1 MALNIRKSVD
11 YGALLIIS
19 MFYLAMTVPNFFTSI
34 YAEDGQ
40 RYMQDSIDT
49 GRFNNIFK
57 TLAGY
62 VDVPARVIAAIASLS
77 PPEWYPISLGI
88 LITLTMTLCVIVVFD
103 SVLPILNNRF
113 LAYLFSS
120 FLLVLPIARFESIG
134 NVTNLHFYFF
144 TSAAFI
150 LLHFLFTN
158 KISIFQ
164 GTFILFSALSVPLT
178 LFLFVFLFYKGNPRK
193 YFSLD
198 LKSMLRNPFII
209 LGIGSL
215 INFLISWGDSSSR
228 TPRSL
233 NSLLKVAYLYLD
245 RVVGSTFIPFWGR
258 VNSDEDGANVS
269 NSIFNSIALRL
280 VVATLIFLLL
290 LLFSLKLKKD
300 SRGFAL
306 FLLGISVLFGGLLG
320 LFFNLEPRYCIFP
333 SYILAFAF
341 FFIISLQKNQLPR
354 AILLIYMLLL
364 TTNASGDI
372 VSRQNSSNWKS
383 EVTAARLEC
392 QIDRNLTNVKI
403 RIAPFRSD
411 AFWSVRLPCSRLI

>member
-1 MALNIRKSVD
+1 
-11 YGALLIIS
+11 
-19 MFYLAMTVPNFFTSI
+19 
-34 YAEDGQ
+34 
-40 RYMQDSIDT
+40 
-49 GRFNNIFK
+49 
-57 TLAGY
+57 
-62 VDVPARVIAAIASLS
+62 
-77 PPEWYPISLGI
+77 
-88 LITLTMTLCVIVVFD
+88 
-103 SVLPILNNRF
+103 
-113 LAYLFSS
+113 
-120 FLLVLPIARFESIG
+120 LPIARFESIG

-150 LLHFLFTN
+150 LLQFLFTN

-164 GTFILFSALSVPLT
+164 GIFILFSALSVPLT
-178 LFLFVFLFYKGNPRK
+178 LFLFVFMFYKGNPRK
-193 YFSLD
+193 YFILD
-198 LKSMLRNPFII
+198 LKSMLRNPFVI
-209 LGIGSL
+209 LGVGSL
-215 INFLISWGDSSSR
+215 INFVISWGDSSSR

-233 NSLLKVAYLYLD
+233 NSLLKVAYLFLD
-245 RVVGSTFIPFWGR
+245 RIIGSTFIPFWGR
-258 VNSDEDGANVS
+258 VYSDEDGARFS

-280 VVATLIFLLL
+280 VAATLIFLLL

-320 LFFNLEPRYCIFP
+320 FFFNLEPRYCIFP

-341 FFIISLQKNQLPR
+341 FFIISSQRNQVPG
-354 AILLIYMLLL
+354 AILLIYLLL
-364 TTNASGDI
+364 LATNASGDI

-392 QIDRNLTNVKI
+392 QIDRNQTNVKI